1 MSVSIAWEKERER
14 KRERERERKKEKR
27 KKRER
32 KDKEKTK
39 KRQTKEKEKKS
50 TKMFGRMGRIDAC
63 FYVVLLATIIDMLGF
78 SLTIPILANYAVDIQ
93 LKEYKDARCGYADF
107 PNSLNETLFASKECE
122 GIVNGYKA
130 QTGVISSSYALAG
143 VLSSIWMPLL
153 SDKCGRKQ
161 AVMVSIFGS
170 LSGFLLQAFADLPA
184 LQSFGFLLFAR
195 VWGGLFGGTVTVAN
209 AFVIDLYDKSQRGKK
224 FVTIGMSMMMTFTF
238 GGVVGGALA
247 QISVVTPLY
256 CAAGMSVLALV
267 LCAIFVSDPKELVK
281 KVNERKEEVLKKTAA
296 SVDHEAEETGAADV
310 EGEKTK
316 AFNPLAN
323 PQVWLIG

>member
-1 MSVSIAWEKERER
+1 
-14 KRERERERKKEKR
+14 
-27 KKRER
+27 
-32 KDKEKTK
+32 
-39 KRQTKEKEKKS
+39 
-50 TKMFGRMGRIDAC
+50 MFGKMGRIDAC
-63 FYVVLLATIIDMLGF
+63 FYVVLLATVIDMLGF

-122 GIVNGYKA
+122 GIINGYKA

-296 SVDHEAEETGAADV
+296 SVDHEAEETGAEDV
-310 EGEKTK
+310 EEKK
-316 AFNPLAN
+316 KNAFNPLAN